1 MLVEFSCAN
10 VRSIK
15 EPVRFTMESEKDRSL
30 KSNLIYDEN
39 FGTNYL
45 RFAEILGEN
54 GSGKTS
60 FLVALSLLHDL
71 IMTNAAMLHGQPLMR
86 IPHKLAQN
94 LPTAFLIT
102 FVQNGVRFKYSLE
115 YDNNAI
121 LSESLYYWPGNRIS
135 LIFKRRKENYEISNN
150 FPKLVQA
157 AKDKIDYNKL
167 LLVIG
172 SQDTPYIELKNA
184 ISFFTRDL
192 VIYSPGPNN
201 WLNYSAGQIA
211 NNPAV
216 YKKVL
221 DFLRS
226 LGINVAGINARLE
239 QRPLMPSEVP
249 FELGEQFRQMAM
261 SQVAVIPHIELDY
274 GDFCVDYNEESA
286 GIQSL
291 LQFLC
296 PLFDI
301 FENSKVFL
309 CDEIESHL
317 HPSAVRQIIKLFNS
331 NQNSKAQ
338 IILTTHDIDLLDI
351 DILRRDQI
359 WFSAM
364 NTEERSSNIFR
375 LSGLKGV
382 RKDDNLKKNY
392 LEGKYKRMW
401 AEQNKK

>member
-1 MLVEFSCAN
+1 M
-10 VRSIK
+10 
-15 EPVRFTMESEKDRSL
+15 
-30 KSNLIYDEN
+30 
-39 FGTNYL
+39 
-45 RFAEILGEN
+45 
-54 GSGKTS
+54 
-60 FLVALSLLHDL
+60 
-71 IMTNAAMLHGQPLMR
+71 
-86 IPHKLAQN
+86 
-94 LPTAFLIT
+94 
-102 FVQNGVRFKYSLE
+102 
-115 YDNNAI
+115 
-121 LSESLYYWPGNRIS
+121 
-135 LIFKRRKENYEISNN
+135 
-150 FPKLVQA
+150 
-157 AKDKIDYNKL
+157 
-167 LLVIG
+167 
-172 SQDTPYIELKNA
+172 
-184 ISFFTRDL
+184 

>member
-15 EPVRFTMESEKDRSL
+15 EPVHFTMESEKDRSL

-39 FGTNYL
+39 FGANYL

-211 NNPAV
+211 NNPVV

-239 QRPLMPSEVP
+239 QRPLMPNEIP

-261 SQVAVIPHIELDY
+261 SQVAVVPHIELDY